1 MYAND
6 KYINT
11 ILLSILSYIQH
22 MDHQQFQSLQ
32 QTWGLESISTRL
44 TSLNQPKKQISQQ
57 KTAIKT
63 VQQKTLRF
71 CVAAPARNPH
81 LFHQFHHRPPAPCA
95 SRASGCCR
103 AAPGGWAS
111 GAAAAPAAAAA
122 APPAATAP
130 EELWRGA
137 PNDAGLGEGNRCL
150 WRLEKFVCETSKQ
163 QKTGPEIKKHLGFF
177 RHLVWMSLKLF
188 EWV

>member
-44 TSLNQPKKQISQQ
+44 TSLNQPKTQISQQ

-71 CVAAPARNPH
+71 CVAAPCKEPPPVSPVSPSSTGSMCIACVRLLQSCPRWLGFRRCRGTSRSCRSAAGSNGARGAVA
-81 LFHQFHHRPPAPCA
+81 R
-95 SRASGCCR
+95 SSKRCR
-103 AAPGGWAS
+103 A
-111 GAAAAPAAAAA
+111 
-122 APPAATAP
+122 
-130 EELWRGA
+130 WRREQM
-137 PNDAGLGEGNRCL
+137 PLEVGEIC
-150 WRLEKFVCETSKQ
+150 V
-163 QKTGPEIKKHLGFF
+163 
-177 RHLVWMSLKLF
+177 
-188 EWV
+188 